1 MLSGICI
8 HISDTPA
15 GLNSGNGA
23 MRHDFGVICLRRR

>member
-15 GLNSGNGA
+15 GLNSGNVA
-23 MRHDFGVICLRRR
+23 MGHDFAVMCLRRR